1 MISRV
6 AETCF
11 WLGRQVE
18 RSENLARL
26 LSVNQSFVL
35 DVELDPPQRW
45 QPVMVV
51 SGELPRFKERFP
63 EEAILDGEVV
73 QRYLTWD
80 QDNPVSLVS
89 AAYWARENARTIRE
103 VISLELWEA
112 LNEFWRWL
120 MDGPGKRLYRSDREA
135 FYSRFKEMA
144 ALTHGVASATMLHE
158 EPLTFMQLGWHL
170 ERAQQTARIVDIK
183 YHTLGPTSSRETP
196 LEAAQ
201 WLALLRSCSATE
213 PYYKCHKNP
222 PNGLAIVDFLL
233 RYPTFPRSIL
243 YSLKA
248 SQVDL
253 QRIRAATTERGEEC
267 EVRVQRLLDYLEAGK
282 SADLSGGG
290 VHAALTRVVDET
302 SEICNLLHSIYF
314 DPSMPEAPA
323 AE

>member
-1 MISRV
+1 
-6 AETCF
+6 
-11 WLGRQVE
+11 
-18 RSENLARL
+18 
-26 LSVNQSFVL
+26 
-35 DVELDPPQRW
+35 
-45 QPVMVV
+45 
-51 SGELPRFKERFP
+51 P
-63 EEAILDGEVV
+63 EDALLDGEAV

-89 AAYWARENARTIRE
+89 AAYWSRENARTIRE

-112 LNEFWRWL
+112 LNEFWHWL

-183 YHTLGPTSSRETP
+183 YHTLGPTQALETP

-213 PYYKCHKNP
+213 PFYKCHRESP
-222 PNGLAIVDFLL
+222 TGPAIVDFLL
-233 RYPTFPRSIL
+233 RYPSFPRSIL
-243 YSLKA
+243 FSLRA
-248 SQVDL
+248 ALVDL
-253 QRIRAATTERGEEC
+253 QRIRTATPDRGGECEQRVKELMDYLKQGDSEDILERG
-267 EVRVQRLLDYLEAGK
+267 
-282 SADLSGGG
+282 
-290 VHAALTRVVDET
+290 VHNTLTRVVDET
-302 SEICNLLHSIYF
+302 SEICNLLHGIYF
-314 DPSMPEAPA
+314 DPSMPEASA